1 VNLGRLSVLFKT
13 VTMGGITIHRIYI
26 GFFIA
31 IIIITTVYLAYQ
43 GYAYYSLSVENSFF
57 HPKHQTLK
65 PSGFIGHGLGII
77 GSLLILI
84 GVSTYMLRKRIKL
97 FSRIGVLKYWLEF
110 HIFLCVL
117 GPIMVLFHTAFKF
130 GGLVAVSFWSM
141 VAVVLSGVIGR
152 YIYLQIPRTIEGRE
166 MNLNEINQ
174 IKDELNK
181 KLTTVYKIDEQTL
194 EEILN
199 AVKERPDRSGES
211 MIARSIAKFKFEHR
225 TIKEVKTILRQHKVI
240 GKSYNEVVSLIKD
253 EISLNRKIDRLISMQ
268 NLFKYWHVAHLPFAL
283 LMLIIMLV
291 HVVVT
296 IIFGAHW
303 IF

>member
-1 VNLGRLSVLFKT
+1 
-13 VTMGGITIHRIYI
+13 MGGISIHRIYI
-26 GFFIA
+26 GFFIT
-31 IIIITTVYLAYQ
+31 ITLIVTVYLAYQ
-43 GYAYYSLSVENSFF
+43 GYTYYSLNLENRFF
-57 HPKHQTLK
+57 HPEHQALK
-65 PSGFIGHGLGII
+65 PSGLIGHGLGII

-84 GVSTYMLRKRIKL
+84 GVSTYMLRKRIGW

-110 HIFLCVL
+110 HIFLCLL
-117 GPIMVLFHTAFKF
+117 GPILVLYHTAFKF

-141 VAVVLSGVIGR
+141 IAVVLSGVIGR

-181 KLTTVYKIDEQTL
+181 RLITIYKIDEQTL

-199 AVKERPDRSGES
+199 AVKERPDRSGKS
-211 MIARSIAKFKFEHR
+211 MVNRSIAKFKFEHR

-240 GKSYNEVVSLIKD
+240 GKSYNEVVSLIKY

-291 HVVVT
+291 HVAVT
-296 IIFGAHW
+296 ITFGAHW